1 MADRLK
7 NTMTN
12 QLERAFA
19 QASKLP
25 ERDQEALATL
35 LMEEMESEKK
45 WDEAFAISQ
54 DLLAQMADE
63 ALAEHKRGETRPLNA
78 DAL

>member
-1 MADRLK
+1 
-7 NTMTN
+7 MTT
-12 QLERAFA
+12 QLLERAFA
-19 QASKLP
+19 QAAKLP

-45 WDEAFAISQ
+45 WDEAFASSQ

-63 ALAEHKRGETRPLNA
+63 ALAEHRRGGTRPL
-78 DAL
+78 DVGTL